1 MHFCNKA
8 AQDEIQFSVL
18 SNAQGHKVFG
28 HAGSSDGH
36 QKQMETRPGHPKGSE
51 EGTPTAPPKPKEKVS
66 GQQMQARPQGTAGTS
81 TAQGQGLLQD
91 GLEQHGEAQVDRLR
105 VQVVSSR
112 TSSPKTPFSSPIEMN
127 KCFWH
132 QSPSIPD
139 RGMGCS

>member
-1 MHFCNKA
+1 MRFCNKA
-8 AQDEIQFSVL
+8 AQGEIQLSVL
-18 SNAQGHKVFG
+18 SNAQGHKVF
-28 HAGSSDGH
+28 ATLAPVMAIRNRWRQD
-36 QKQMETRPGHPKGSE
+36 QGHPKGSE
-51 EGTPTAPPKPKEKVS
+51 EGTPTAPPKPKEKAS

-81 TAQGQGLLQD
+81 TAQGQGLIQD

-132 QSPSIPD
+132 KSPSTPD